1 MDEVWVPSQFVRDTY
16 ITSGV
21 DGGKVVVV
29 PNGVNTRQFHPH
41 AAPFAL
47 EKAEV
52 SPSSFKFLFVGGTI
66 ARKGIDV
73 LLDAYDRAFTA
84 KDPVVL
90 IIKDFGTDSFYANQ
104 GASLLI
110 RALQAKPNGA
120 KIVYLNH
127 DMTEAEIA
135 GLYAACDCLVH
146 PYRGEGYGLPI
157 AEAMACGKP
166 TIVTDFGAALDFAN
180 PSNAYLI
187 PADTQR
193 MTEKKVGDMAT
204 VDYPFWANP
213 NRDALTELLRHVVA
227 NRDEAN
233 AKGAQAAR
241 DIAARHTWEQ
251 AAQIASARIQ
261 AQHTGYNVQAQS
273 EMALPMGLG
282 NIGLGGLRLGNTGL
296 GGIQPVG
303 QPELAG
309 TVGNGRYVRR
319 SQAGRP
325 AGDA

>member
-1 MDEVWVPSQFVRDTY
+1 M
-16 ITSGV
+16 
-21 DGGKVVVV
+21 
-29 PNGVNTRQFHPH
+29 
-41 AAPFAL
+41 
-47 EKAEV
+47 
-52 SPSSFKFLFVGGTI
+52 
-66 ARKGIDV
+66 
-73 LLDAYDRAFTA
+73 
-84 KDPVVL
+84 
-90 IIKDFGTDSFYANQ
+90 
-104 GASLLI
+104 
-110 RALQAKPNGA
+110 QAKPNGA

-261 AQHTGYNVQAQS
+261 ALSIARIQMSGAIRNRA
-273 EMALPMGLG
+273 ADG
-282 NIGLGGLRLGNTGL
+282 IGKHRPGRTAPGQYGPGRN
-296 GGIQPVG
+296 QPVG

-309 TVGNGRYVRR
+309 TAGNGRYVRG
-319 SQAGRP
+319 SQAGRS